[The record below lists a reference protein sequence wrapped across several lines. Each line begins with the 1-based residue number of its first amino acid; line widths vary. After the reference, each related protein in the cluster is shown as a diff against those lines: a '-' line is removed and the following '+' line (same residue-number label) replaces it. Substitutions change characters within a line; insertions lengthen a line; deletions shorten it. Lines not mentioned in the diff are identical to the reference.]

1 MRTKMYLSKFTEKR
15 FLFSI
20 GVVLASMLGPDIVSE
35 EVLVQILNQVGE
47 LVILA
52 AAVLG
57 YNLSEGKADVAN
69 AISNTSTS

>member
-69 AISNTSTS
+69 AISNNSNS

>member
-35 EVLVQILNQVGE
+35 DVLVQILNQVGE

-69 AISNTSTS
+69 AISNNSTS

>member
-57 YNLSEGKADVAN
+57 
-69 AISNTSTS
+69 

>member
-1 MRTKMYLSKFTEKR
+1 MKTKFYLSKFTEKR

-69 AISNTSTS
+69 AISGNSTS

>member
-1 MRTKMYLSKFTEKR
+1 MYLSKFTEKR

-69 AISNTSTS
+69 AISNNSTS

>member
-57 YNLSEGKADVAN
+57 YNLSEGKADVAH
-69 AISNTSTS
+69 AISNNSTS

>member
-57 YNLSEGKADVAN
+57 YNLSEGKADVAH
-69 AISNTSTS
+69 

>member
-69 AISNTSTS
+69 AISSNSTS

>member
-57 YNLSEGKADVAN
+57 YNLSEGKADVAH
-69 AISNTSTS
+69 AISNISTS

>member
-69 AISNTSTS
+69 AISNNSPS

>member
-20 GVVLASMLGPDIVSE
+20 GVVLASMLGPNIVSE
-35 EVLVQILNQVGE
+35 DVIVQIISQAGE
-47 LVILA
+47 LIILI

-57 YNLSEGKADVAN
+57 YNLSEGKADVAHS
-69 AISNTSTS
+69 ISNNSTS

>member
-69 AISNTSTS
+69 AISNNSTS

>member
-1 MRTKMYLSKFTEKR
+1 
-15 FLFSI
+15 
-20 GVVLASMLGPDIVSE
+20 MLGPDIVSE

-69 AISNTSTS
+69 AISNNSTS

>member
-52 AAVLG
+52 AADLG

-69 AISNTSTS
+69 AISNNSTS

>member
-1 MRTKMYLSKFTEKR
+1 MKTKFYLSKFTEKR

-57 YNLSEGKADVAN
+57 YNLSEGKADVAHS
-69 AISNTSTS
+69 ISNNSTS

>member
-57 YNLSEGKADVAN
+57 YNLSEGKADVAHS
-69 AISNTSTS
+69 ISNNSTS